1 MSGSDTWSPDE
12 VGSDGGQEAAEAL
25 EPWDESLDATD
36 EVTPDA
42 PGDPEGERSLDTQL
56 TVDQTELD
64 EAGAELDDP
73 ENLAVLDGGI
83 DDPDGV
89 APSDTDGGGDDGGW
103 DLDGEERLTD
113 RQLDAELDDE
123 DQ

>member
-12 VGSDGGQEAAEAL
+12 VGSDGGQEGAEAV
-25 EPWDESLDATD
+25 EPWDEALDATD

-64 EAGAELDDP
+64 EVGARLDEP

-89 APSDTDGGGDDGGW
+89 APNDADGRGEDGGW
-103 DLDGEERLTD
+103 E
-113 RQLDAELDDE
+113 LDAEERVTGRHLDAGLDDE
-123 DQ
+123 G

>member
-12 VGSDGGQEAAEAL
+12 VGSDGQEGAEAV
-25 EPWDESLDATD
+25 EPWDEALDATD

-64 EAGAELDDP
+64 EAGAGLDEP

-89 APSDTDGGGDDGGW
+89 APNDADGNGNDDGW
-103 DLDGEERLTD
+103 E
-113 RQLDAELDDE
+113 LDAEERVTGRHLDAGLDDDE
-123 DQ
+123 G